1 MSDSIFTKII
11 KRQAPADIIYEDDK
25 VISIYDIKPNQPGHF
40 LIIPKSPETNIL
52 ENTEEDFLYA
62 MKIARKLAAEYI
74 KKNNCSGFK
83 LVINTGQ
90 TAGQVVFHTHIH
102 IIPYK

>member
-1 MSDSIFTKII
+1 M
-11 KRQAPADIIYEDDK
+11 
-25 VISIYDIKPNQPGHF
+25 
-40 LIIPKSPETNIL
+40 
-52 ENTEEDFLYA
+52 ENSEEDFLYA

-90 TAGQVVFHTHIH
+90 TVGQVVFHTHIH

>member
-1 MSDSIFTKII
+1 
-11 KRQAPADIIYEDDK
+11 
-25 VISIYDIKPNQPGHF
+25 
-40 LIIPKSPETNIL
+40 
-52 ENTEEDFLYA
+52 

-90 TAGQVVFHTHIH
+90 TNRTSSFS
-102 IIPYK
+102 YSYSYYSL